1 MSKTESRSLPKILID
16 LRARPKTGIYR
27 YSCKILEE
35 KQYPCE
41 KYHDY
46 LLNYGKS
53 PKVSRF
59 KAILRI
65 FHELFVLPFILKR
78 RRIALFHCTKNF
90 GLPLFSFGTR
100 RVLTMLDIIP
110 LRFPDYSPNFAA
122 RTYYFLNNF
131 ISCLAADKIIC
142 VSHFTAEEL
151 SLLMPFV
158 RKKIV
163 VSYLGV
169 DFDHFNKTPIR
180 DVTVPGLDL
189 NQKYLL
195 TIGGTEPRKNTR
207 IVMDL
212 ITSGELPGYDLV
224 VIGDEWKGRRFTDE
238 QRSNPRIHLLGRV
251 TEKMLVS
258 LYRHAQAFVFPSIY
272 EGFGLPPLEAMSAG
286 TPVIAAKAS
295 CLPEILGEAVEW
307 FNPARPDDLLRA
319 IRAVLKDRSRQEE
332 LVRRGI
338 ERAKSYTWDNTI
350 RETLEVYRSLLEP

>member
-1 MSKTESRSLPKILID
+1 MNKPETKQLPKILID

-27 YSCKILEE
+27 YSCKIMEE
-35 KQYPCE
+35 KLYPCE

-46 LLNYGKS
+46 LLNYGKT

-59 KAILRI
+59 KAILRM
-65 FHELFVLPFILKR
+65 FHELLVLPFILKR
-78 RRIALFHCTKNF
+78 RKIALFHCTKNF

-100 RVLTMLDIIP
+100 RVLTLLDIIP
-110 LRFPDYSPNFAA
+110 LRFPDYSPNFVV
-122 RTYYFLNNF
+122 RSYYFLNNF

-142 VSHFTAEEL
+142 ISHFTAEEL

-169 DFDHFNKTPIR
+169 DFDHFNKAPIR
-180 DVTVPGLDL
+180 DVTIQGLDP
-189 NQKYLL
+189 NRKYLL

-207 IVMDL
+207 VVMDL
-212 ITSGELPGYDLV
+212 ITSGELPDYDLV
-224 VIGDEWKGRRFTDE
+224 VIGDEWKGRQFTDE
-238 QRSNPRIHLLGRV
+238 QRRNPRIHLLGRV

-258 LYRHAQAFVFPSIY
+258 LYRNAEVFIFPSIY
-272 EGFGLPPLEAMSAG
+272 EGFGLPPLEAMAAG

-307 FNPARPDDLLRA
+307 FNPSRPADLLRA
-319 IRAVLKDRSRQEE
+319 IRSVLENPARQEE

-338 ERAKSYTWDNTI
+338 ERAKFYTWDNTI
-350 RETLEVYRSLLEP
+350 QETLEVYRSLLEP